1 MVIFKYEL
9 RNHAKYIFTW
19 AIALAVCIF
28 LMIPV
33 YYSLLN
39 GAESSANPLYETL
52 GSSDFFQ
59 SAGVSMEYL
68 TAPLGIYSFLT
79 SFFMLA
85 SGILGMHFGMSIHT
99 KEFSGKTSEY
109 LFTKPH
115 TRREIFCAKALTV
128 LCGVLIV
135 SISFIAASA
144 LSLCLF
150 QPGFDGWEF
159 FLVANSL
166 FLLTLFFSAL
176 GLLLGVKFSGNR
188 SPLLTAGLV
197 AFAAYCTTSFSRIT
211 GNKAISFLSPYSY
224 FSAAEISYT
233 GFYAWDYLVCCVL
246 LAAIFLITAYRLF
259 LKKDVQF
266 RS

>member
-1 MVIFKYEL
+1 MVIFKYEI
-9 RNHAKYIFTW
+9 RNHAKYIFVW

-59 SAGVSMEYL
+59 SVGVSMEYL

-85 SGILGMHFGMSIHT
+85 SGIFGMHFGMSIHT

-166 FLLTLFFSAL
+166 LLLTLFFSAL
-176 GLLLGVKFSGNR
+176 GLLIGVMFSGNR

-197 AFAAYCTTSFSRIT
+197 AFAAYCTTSFSRIV
-211 GNKAISFLSPYSY
+211 GNENISYFSPYSY
-224 FSAAEISYT
+224 FSAAEISHT
-233 GFYAWDYLVCCVL
+233 GFYELNYLVCYVIL
-246 LAAIFLITAYRLF
+246 IAGFLVEAYHQFLI
-259 LKKDVQF
+259 KDIQF

>member
-1 MVIFKYEL
+1 MVIFRYEI
-9 RNHAKYIFTW
+9 RNHAKYIFVW
-19 AIALAVCIF
+19 AIVLAVCIF

-33 YYSLLN
+33 YYSLFN

-59 SAGVSMEYL
+59 SVGVSMEYL

-85 SGILGMHFGMSIHT
+85 SGIFGMHIGMSIHT

-115 TRREIFCAKALTV
+115 TRRERFCAKALTV

-144 LSLCLF
+144 LSLSLF

-166 FLLTLFFSAL
+166 LLLTLFFSAL
-176 GLLLGVKFSGNR
+176 GLLIGVVFSGNR
-188 SPLLTAGLV
+188 SPLLTAELV
-197 AFAAYCTTSFSRIT
+197 AFAAYCTTSFSRIV
-211 GNKAISFLSPYSY
+211 GN
-224 FSAAEISYT
+224 
-233 GFYAWDYLVCCVL
+233 
-246 LAAIFLITAYRLF
+246 
-259 LKKDVQF
+259 
-266 RS
+266 

>member
-1 MVIFKYEL
+1 
-9 RNHAKYIFTW
+9 
-19 AIALAVCIF
+19 
-28 LMIPV
+28 
-33 YYSLLN
+33 
-39 GAESSANPLYETL
+39 
-52 GSSDFFQ
+52 
-59 SAGVSMEYL
+59 MEYL

-85 SGILGMHFGMSIHT
+85 SGIFGMHFGMSIHT

-128 LCGVLIV
+128 LCGVLTV
-135 SISFIAASA
+135 SISFIGASA

-166 FLLTLFFSAL
+166 LLLTLFFSAL
-176 GLLLGVKFSGNR
+176 GLLIGVMFSGNR
-188 SPLLTAGLV
+188 NPLLTAGLV
-197 AFAAYCTTSFSRIT
+197 AFAAYCTTSFSRIV
-211 GNKAISFLSPYSY
+211 GSKAISFLSPYSY
-224 FSAAEISYT
+224 FSAAEISHT

-246 LAAIFLITAYRLF
+246 LAAIFLIAAYRLF

>member
-1 MVIFKYEL
+1 MVIFRYEI
-9 RNHAKYIFTW
+9 RNHAKYIFVW
-19 AIALAVCIF
+19 AIVLAVCIF

-33 YYSLLN
+33 YYSLFN

-59 SAGVSMEYL
+59 SVGVSMEYL

-85 SGILGMHFGMSIHT
+85 SGIFGMHIGMSIHT

-144 LSLCLF
+144 LSLSLF

-166 FLLTLFFSAL
+166 LLLTLFFSAL
-176 GLLLGVKFSGNR
+176 GLLAGVMFSGNR
-188 SPLLTAGLV
+188 SPLLTAGLA
-197 AFAAYCTTSFSRIT
+197 AFAAYCTASFSRIV
-211 GNKAISFLSPYSY
+211 GSKAISFLSPYSY
-224 FSAAEISYT
+224 FSAAEISRT
-233 GFYAWDYLVCCVL
+233 GSYAWDHLVCCIL
-246 LAAIFLITAYRLF
+246 LTAVFLIVACRLF
-259 LKKDVQF
+259 LKKDVRF